1 MRRALKL
8 IALAVLVWAA
18 CAGGA
23 TIRDRAQAE
32 RLERARESI
41 EAGREAAISAISET
55 EDAELKRLGLTD

>member
-18 CAGGA
+18 CAGCA

-41 EAGREAAISAISET
+41 EAGREAAVAAISET
-55 EDAELKRLGLTD
+55 ENAELERLGLTD

>member
-18 CAGGA
+18 CAGCA